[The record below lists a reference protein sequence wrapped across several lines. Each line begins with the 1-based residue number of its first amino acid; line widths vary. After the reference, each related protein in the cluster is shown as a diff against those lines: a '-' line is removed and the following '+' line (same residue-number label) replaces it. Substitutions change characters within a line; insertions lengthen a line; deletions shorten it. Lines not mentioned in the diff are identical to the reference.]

1 MPSLSFI
8 QLNENWNA
16 DPNVPAVEVR
26 AAGSLIQ
33 LCFRLALWGH
43 PAREDEIGYLTFGG
57 CQAWRLGATNDEGW
71 FRGQC
76 RYSRLAPK
84 WGEFYELVGD
94 DPLRDQVSS
103 WRPAPMPETAN
114 RHFLF
119 YLRDD
124 TFECL
129 ARDWLFAR
137 GTPTTLIEDVM
148 VTQD

>member
-1 MPSLSFI
+1 MNFI
-8 QLNENWNA
+8 QLNANWNA

-26 AAGSLIQ
+26 AAGSVIQ
-33 LCFRLALWGH
+33 LCFRMDSRGQE
-43 PAREDEIGYLTFGG
+43 AREDEIGYLTFNG

-76 RYSRLAPK
+76 RYSMLAPN
-84 WGEFYELVGD
+84 WGEFYKLVGD
-94 DPLRDQVSS
+94 DPLRDQVPDL
-103 WRPAPMPETAN
+103 RPAPMPEPAD

-129 ARDWLFAR
+129 ARDWSFERRA
-137 GTPTTLIEDVM
+137 PTMLIQDV
-148 VTQD
+148 VAAQD